1 MTRIASD
8 TACGYTSKLR
18 KFIYPPDRLPL
29 MKTSSRTAK
38 KSEVGLDEFAAK
50 SERKSE
56 KEDKDVE
63 SKESDY
69 TAGQIEVLGDI
80 EAVRK
85 RPGMYIGSVG
95 IRGLHH
101 LLWEIVDNS
110 IDEALA
116 GYCRHIKVTLHRDG
130 SASVEDDGR
139 GIPTEMHELGKP
151 ALEIVLTKL
160 HAGGKF
166 DRKAY
171 RVSGGLHGVGL
182 SVVNALSEWL
192 EVRVWRGGKEYYQ
205 KYRRGK
211 PVEPLKVVGEA
222 DRTGTYIRF
231 KPDEEIFE
239 VTEFSWEIVSQR
251 LRELAYLNRG
261 IKLELYDERTGEKRT
276 YCYEDGIAGFVKKL
290 NTGKPTLHDVIYL
303 SGEKNGVIV
312 EVAVQFTDTEIE
324 KVLYFANNI
333 NTVEGGTH
341 ASGFKAGITRAI
353 NEFGKKHLKK
363 FKPLSGADIRE
374 GLTAV
379 VSVKVP
385 EPQFEGQTKT
395 KLTNSEVRTAV
406 DSIVYSGMLEWLEE
420 HTGEAM
426 KIIEKCIMA
435 RKAREAARRA
445 RELVKKKREGI
456 TLPGKLADCSSR
468 RPEEREL
475 FIVEGESAGGSAKQ
489 ARDRRF
495 QAILPIR
502 GKIINVEK
510 AGMNKAMKNEEIKA
524 IVAAIGAG
532 ISRDFDIT
540 KVRYRRVIIMTD
552 ADVDGAHIRTL
563 LLTFFYRYMRP
574 LIESGYLY
582 IAQPPL
588 YRIKKGKKVYYA
600 YSDRELEDYLN
611 RLGDKVEIQRYKGLG
626 EMNPEQL
633 WETTMNPEN
642 RYLIQ
647 VTVEDAKKA
656 DELFSILM
664 GEDVEARRKFI
675 IEHSKEVKNLDI

>member
-1 MTRIASD
+1 
-8 TACGYTSKLR
+8 
-18 KFIYPPDRLPL
+18 
-29 MKTSSRTAK
+29 MKAEAK
-38 KSEVGLDEFAAK
+38 EAREAKDSE
-50 SERKSE
+50 S
-56 KEDKDVE
+56 
-63 SKESDY
+63 Y
-69 TAGQIEVLGDI
+69 TAGHIEVLGDI

-85 RPGMYIGSVG
+85 RPGMYIGGVG

-116 GYCRHIKVTLHRDG
+116 GYCKNIKVTLHKDG

-192 EVRVWRGGKEYYQ
+192 EVRVWRNGKEYYQ
-205 KYRRGK
+205 RYERGK
-211 PVEPLKVVGEA
+211 PVEPLKVVGKTN
-222 DRTGTYIRF
+222 RTGTYIRF

-251 LRELAYLNRG
+251 LRELAYLNKG
-261 IKLELYDERTGEKRT
+261 LKLELYDERTGERKV
-276 YCYEDGIAGFVKKL
+276 YCYEDGIVGFVKKL
-290 NTGKPTLHDVIYL
+290 NSGKPVLHDVVYL

-312 EVAVQFTDTEIE
+312 EVAVQFTDTDIE

-341 ASGFKAGITRAI
+341 AAGFKAGLTRAI

-363 FKPLSGADIRE
+363 FKPLSGIDVRE

-406 DSIVYSGMLEWLEE
+406 ESIVYSGMLEWLEE
-420 HTGEAM
+420 HPGEAA
-426 KIIEKCIMA
+426 KIIEKCLLA
-435 RKAREAARRA
+435 RKAREAAKRA
-445 RELVKKKREGI
+445 RELVRKRKESV
-456 TLPGKLADCSSR
+456 TLPGKLADCSSK

-510 AGMNKAMKNEEIKA
+510 AGMNKAMKNEEIRA

-532 ISRDFDIT
+532 IGKDFDVT
-540 KVRYRRVIIMTD
+540 KTRYRRIIIMTD

-600 YSDRELEDYLN
+600 YSDRELEDYLKRFGN
-611 RLGDKVEIQRYKGLG
+611 VEVQRYKGLG

-647 VTVEDAKKA
+647 VTIEDAKKA
-656 DELFSILM
+656 DELFTILM
-664 GEDVEARRKFI
+664 GEDVEARRRFI
-675 IEHSKEVKNLDI
+675 IEHSKEVKNLDV

>member
-1 MTRIASD
+1 
-8 TACGYTSKLR
+8 
-18 KFIYPPDRLPL
+18 
-29 MKTSSRTAK
+29 MKTETKEAREAK
-38 KSEVGLDEFAAK
+38 DSE
-50 SERKSE
+50 S
-56 KEDKDVE
+56 
-63 SKESDY
+63 Y
-69 TAGQIEVLGDI
+69 TAGHIEVLGDI

-85 RPGMYIGSVG
+85 RPGMYIGGVG

-116 GYCRHIKVTLHRDG
+116 GYCKNIKVTLHKDG

-192 EVRVWRGGKEYYQ
+192 EVRVWRNGKEYYQ
-205 KYRRGK
+205 RYERGK
-211 PVEPLKVVGEA
+211 PVEPLKVVGKTN
-222 DRTGTYIRF
+222 RTGTYIRF

-251 LRELAYLNRG
+251 LRELAYLNKG
-261 IKLELYDERTGEKRT
+261 LKLELYDERTGERKV
-276 YCYEDGIAGFVKKL
+276 YCYEDGIVGFVKKL
-290 NTGKPTLHDVIYL
+290 NSGKPVLHDVVYL

-312 EVAVQFTDTEIE
+312 EVAVQFTDTDIE

-341 ASGFKAGITRAI
+341 AAGFKAGLTRAI

-363 FKPLSGADIRE
+363 FKPLSGIDVRE

-406 DSIVYSGMLEWLEE
+406 ESIVYSGMLEWLEE
-420 HTGEAM
+420 HPGEAA
-426 KIIEKCIMA
+426 KIIEKCLLA
-435 RKAREAARRA
+435 RKAREAAKRA
-445 RELVKKKREGI
+445 RELVRKRKESV
-456 TLPGKLADCSSR
+456 TLPGKLADCSSK

-510 AGMNKAMKNEEIKA
+510 AGMNKAMKNEEIRA

-532 ISRDFDIT
+532 IGKDFDVT
-540 KVRYRRVIIMTD
+540 KTRYRRIIIMTD

-600 YSDRELEDYLN
+600 YSDRELEDYLKRFGN
-611 RLGDKVEIQRYKGLG
+611 VEVQRYKGLG

-647 VTVEDAKKA
+647 VTIEDAKKA
-656 DELFSILM
+656 DELFTILM
-664 GEDVEARRKFI
+664 GEDVEARRRFI
-675 IEHSKEVKNLDI
+675 IEHSKEVKNLDV